1 MTSTATIGPSKVDPP
16 QEGFPGKARE
26 VLAEAR
32 ERFSKGAGTLQDSI
46 TEKPVRALS
55 LAFGMGVLLGWLIKR
70 R

>member
-1 MTSTATIGPSKVDPP
+1 MTATAGHATISTP
-16 QEGFPGKARE
+16 QEGLQGKAKE

-32 ERFSKGAGTLQDSI
+32 ERFSKTTKTLHDSI
-46 TEKPVRALS
+46 SDQPIRALS